1 MIMHRMWILWT
12 RGALPQV
19 LWIQWWCS
27 KGAKAYCFV
36 SIVFRRQLLKT
47 SPCAKHREG
56 FAASL
61 VACVKSAMK
70 GTTSASWT
78 TDGSLDTWWGKIRVF
93 YLLCLLTHAHGAYYE
108 GMHARKCQMLCADI
122 SSRPQEGTGE
132 KETPRA
138 QIFSGSCIPRDPC
151 ICAIQKFKYLLI

>member
-1 MIMHRMWILWT
+1 M
-12 RGALPQV
+12 
-19 LWIQWWCS
+19 
-27 KGAKAYCFV
+27 
-36 SIVFRRQLLKT
+36 
-47 SPCAKHREG
+47 
-56 FAASL
+56 
-61 VACVKSAMK
+61 
-70 GTTSASWT
+70 
-78 TDGSLDTWWGKIRVF
+78 F